1 VYELDKQEEKHVL
14 IMFIPLSCMQ
24 KQIDKF
30 IHKKALDILIN
41 FLLGVYQAV
50 VSVRPKYVCS
60 IF

>member
-1 VYELDKQEEKHVL
+1 
-14 IMFIPLSCMQ
+14 MQ